1 MEYKGR
7 CGAMGLER
15 LQEGGRRAYVYA
27 YVGDSAGGSVSERQE
42 GRGRFNNELTCSR
55 SYPWTSDRDLWRAG
69 APSSP
74 RLASSLQPKAIFPKI
89 SERTLWALLGA
100 AGGLLAARPGGLG
113 ARGPHLHS
121 GRDTRPPEPTA
132 ARLRELSVPS
142 DRNRSPR
149 GGCGASILGGAARE
163 MRLMRSGGRTASLV
177 PSLSKF
183 SLKTF
188 THLPSVY
195 SVLWWQHPDGSIRW
209 APERGR
215 GPSRLRRRF
224 PSAA

>member
-15 LQEGGRRAYVYA
+15 LQEGGRRAYV
-27 YVGDSAGGSVSERQE
+27 GDSAGGSVSESQE

-113 ARGPHLHS
+113 ARESRLDS
-121 GRDTRPPEPTA
+121 GRDTRPPASTA
-132 ARLRELSVPS
+132 ARSRCAFRAFSVPS
-142 DRNRSPR
+142 DGNRSPR
-149 GGCGASILGGAARE
+149 GEFARLLSWQERLGRGGGGAPAV
-163 MRLMRSGGRTASLV
+163 GRD
-177 PSLSKF
+177 P
-183 SLKTF
+183 
-188 THLPSVY
+188 
-195 SVLWWQHPDGSIRW
+195 
-209 APERGR
+209 
-215 GPSRLRRRF
+215 
-224 PSAA
+224 